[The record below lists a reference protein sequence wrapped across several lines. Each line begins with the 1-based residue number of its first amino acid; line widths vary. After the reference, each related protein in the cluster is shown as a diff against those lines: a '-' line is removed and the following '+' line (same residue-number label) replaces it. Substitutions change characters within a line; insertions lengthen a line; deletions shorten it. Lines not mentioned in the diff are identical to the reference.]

1 MLQGRSML
9 ADLGYRG
16 AEHDVP
22 TIIVCDQDQA
32 ENRAKRVLVEC
43 FFGRLKRLWSVF
55 STTWVL
61 SENEFDLFFDL
72 ACGFTNIDVLHRPLR
87 EVDRDFN
94 DGVLNIILNEQEV
107 DEERRRAANEAYVQ
121 RRRDR
126 LGNREN

>member
-1 MLQGRSML
+1 MVVG
-9 ADLGYRG
+9 
-16 AEHDVP
+16 
-22 TIIVCDQDQA
+22 
-32 ENRAKRVLVEC
+32 
-43 FFGRLKRLWSVF
+43 W
-55 STTWVL
+55 
-61 SENEFDLFFDL
+61 DLFEMT
-72 ACGFTNIDVLHRPLR
+72 GSFTNTDLHRPLR